1 MGSIRVRGRHWVYA
15 ELGYSTPVARRCKS
29 RIERFKGL
37 RSRVIEVHLKSHP
50 FMRLIIHYKEH
61 TTETLLN
68 KIREIHIM
76 NIMIL
81 KIWYSIMIL
90 KITTI
95 VTIRVNFYKVISV
108 SFRLIENNDHSH
120 PGLKLRSV
128 ERDLGIVKG

>member
-1 MGSIRVRGRHWVYA
+1 
-15 ELGYSTPVARRCKS
+15 
-29 RIERFKGL
+29 
-37 RSRVIEVHLKSHP
+37 
-50 FMRLIIHYKEH
+50 
-61 TTETLLN
+61 
-68 KIREIHIM
+68 
-76 NIMIL
+76 
-81 KIWYSIMIL
+81 MIL